1 MTYSLPPADES
12 DATRIFDEHRELL
25 IAVAYR
31 VLGRVTDAEDVVQE
45 AWLRWAKVDPA
56 EVADPRSFLVRVT
69 TRLAIDRLRRVK
81 ARRESYVGPWLPEPL
96 LTGRDVAEDVA
107 LAESVSMA
115 MLVVLETLSP
125 LERAVFVLREAF
137 AMPYS
142 EIAEIL
148 GRSEVAVRQLARRAR
163 DHVRERGH
171 RFETDQATRQ
181 RVTERFLTATTSGDL
196 GALMEVLAPGVTLV
210 GDGGGRARAPLR
222 PIHGADK
229 VARFLLSA
237 STEENVAKF
246 LKVISTEPL
255 PDLLR
260 ARIAQVNGGP
270 GIVVTYEGTP
280 VTTIVLDVADGTVQT
295 IHLVANPEK
304 LLGVSA
310 IETP

>member
-1 MTYSLPPADES
+1 MTGTAPGADQPDGARVFS
-12 DATRIFDEHRELL
+12 EHRDLL

-45 AWLRWAKVDPA
+45 AYLRWSKVDPA
-56 EVADPRSFLVRVT
+56 AVDDPRAYLVRVT

-96 LTGRDVAEDVA
+96 LTRRDVAEDVE

-137 AMPYS
+137 AMPYA

-148 GRSEVAVRQLARRAR
+148 GRSEPAVRQLARRAR
-163 DHVRERGH
+163 DHVRERRP
-171 RFETDQATRQ
+171 RFDTDQAARQ
-181 RVTERFLTATTSGDL
+181 RVTERFLEATTNGDL
-196 GALMEVLAPGVTLV
+196 DALMEVLAPGVTLV

-222 PIHGADK
+222 PIYGADR
-229 VARFLLSA
+229 VARFLLSI
-237 STEENVAKF
+237 STEDQVVKF
-246 LKVISTEPL
+246 LEAITTEPL

-260 ARIAQVNGGP
+260 TRIAQVNGGP

-280 VTTIVLDVADGTVQT
+280 VTTIVLDVSGGIVQT
-295 IHLVANPEK
+295 IHLVANPDK
-304 LLGVSA
+304 LVGVRA

>member
-1 MTYSLPPADES
+1 MTYSVLPADES
-12 DATRIFDEHRELL
+12 DATRIFGEHRRLL

-31 VLGRVTDAEDVVQE
+31 ILGSVSDAEDVVQE
-45 AWLRWAKVDPA
+45 GWLRWRKVDPA

-81 ARRESYVGPWLPEPL
+81 ARRESYIGPSLPEPFL
-96 LTGRDVAEDVA
+96 ASHDVAEDVA

-125 LERAVFVLREAF
+125 LESAVFVLREAF
-137 AMPYS
+137 GMPYS

-163 DHVRERGH
+163 DHVRERRP
-171 RFETDQATRQ
+171 RFDTEQTTRQ
-181 RVTERFLTATTSGDL
+181 RVTERFLEATINGDL
-196 GALMEVLAPGVTLV
+196 DALMEALAPGVTLV
-210 GDGGGRARAPLR
+210 GDGGGRALAPLR
-222 PIHGADK
+222 PIRGADK
-229 VARFLLSA
+229 VARFL
-237 STEENVAKF
+237 VAIQRPEHVARF
-246 LKVISTEPL
+246 FGTTATGVA
-255 PDLLR
+255 PDLR
-260 ARIAQVNGGP
+260 VQIAQVNGGP

-280 VTTIVLDVADGTVQT
+280 VTTIVLDILGGVVQT

-304 LLGVSA
+304 LLGVRA

>member
-1 MTYSLPPADES
+1 M
-12 DATRIFDEHRELL
+12 
-25 IAVAYR
+25 
-31 VLGRVTDAEDVVQE
+31 QE

-56 EVADPRSFLVRVT
+56 EVADARAFLMRVT

-96 LTGRDVAEDVA
+96 ITGGDVAEDVA

-163 DHVRERGH
+163 NHVRERGH
-171 RFETDQATRQ
+171 RFDTDQATRQ
-181 RVTERFLTATTSGDL
+181 RVTEHFLTATTSGDL
-196 GALMEVLAPGVTLV
+196 NALMEVLAPGVTLM
-210 GDGGGRARAPLR
+210 GDGGGRALAPLR
-222 PIHGADK
+222 PIRGAEK
-229 VARFLLSA
+229 VARFLVA
-237 STEENVAKF
+237 IQRPEHVARFFGTTATEVA
-246 LKVISTEPL
+246 
-255 PDLLR
+255 PDL
-260 ARIAQVNGGP
+260 RIHIVQVNGGP

-280 VTTIVLDVADGTVQT
+280 VTTIVLDVLGGVVQT
-295 IHLVANPEK
+295 IHLVANPDK
-304 LLGVSA
+304 LLGVRA